1 MREGFPLLLLI
12 GRKST
17 HLEGA
22 LGERKEN
29 LDNGVLF
36 NELFCEIFALFQQ
49 RVAIAL
55 FITLKEDG
63 MLFQRE
69 SSAFAKSAYEAT

>member
-55 FITLKEDG
+55 FIT
-63 MLFQRE
+63 
-69 SSAFAKSAYEAT
+69 